1 MFEPFPSE
9 YVAKVL
15 KNSHLIIDVESNMTG
30 QAAKVIR
37 MNTGVNIENFIL
49 KYNGRHITLDEV
61 LRSTKNIMEKKTA
74 LEVLQEGS

>member
-1 MFEPFPSE
+1 
-9 YVAKVL
+9 
-15 KNSHLIIDVESNMTG
+15 MTG

-37 MNTGVNIENFIL
+37 MFTGINIENFIL
-49 KYNGRHITLDEV
+49 KYNGRHMTLDEV